1 MAYYSIEEIKI
12 AALDTMMEN
21 STLRITGMAFLDAM
35 LAKLAKP
42 EAAEAAPAAVTSEAE
57 PEVTEPAVSEA
68 VKETA
73 PSAPIFLGSQ
83 AALKRSV
90 YDRLQAY
97 RTRGMSSVEIS
108 KLTKGKVTPDEVLEI
123 LAGAKMPFNKW
134 EALDNVLEGKQ
145 EEAAS

>member
-21 STLRITGMAFLDAM
+21 STLSITEMPFLAAM
-35 LAKLAKP
+35 LAKLAKTKP
-42 EAAEAAPAAVTSEAE
+42 TEAVPAPVVAEAE

-68 VKETA
+68 AKETA
-73 PSAPIFLGSQ
+73 PSAPIFLGPQ

-90 YDRLQAY
+90 YGRLQIY
-97 RTRGMSSVEIS
+97 RTKGMSSVEIS

-123 LAGAKMPFNKW
+123 LTGAKMPFSKW

-145 EEAAS
+145 EEVAS

>member
-1 MAYYSIEEIKI
+1 MYYHIDEIKL
-12 AALDTMMEN
+12 AALDAMMEN
-21 STLRITGMAFLDAM
+21 RTLGITGMQFLAA
-35 LAKLAKP
+35 LLEKLTALKP
-42 EAAEAAPAAVTSEAE
+42 AEAAPAPAATEAE

-73 PSAPIFLGSQ
+73 LSAPVFLGPQ

>member
-21 STLRITGMAFLDAM
+21 STLSITGIPFLAAM
-35 LAKLAKP
+35 LTKLTAPKP
-42 EAAEAAPAAVTSEAE
+42 TEAVPAPVVAEAE
-57 PEVTEPAVSEA
+57 PEITELTVSEA
-68 VKETA
+68 AKETA
-73 PSAPIFLGSQ
+73 PLAPIFLGSQ

-90 YDRLQAY
+90 YDRLQIY
-97 RTRGMSSVEIS
+97 RTKGMSSVEIF

-123 LAGAKMPFNKW
+123 LAGAKMPFSKW

>member
-1 MAYYSIEEIKI
+1 M
-12 AALDTMMEN
+12 TVP
-21 STLRITGMAFLDAM
+21 
-35 LAKLAKP
+35 KP
-42 EAAEAAPAAVTSEAE
+42 TEAVPAPVVAEAE
-57 PEVTEPAVSEA
+57 PEVTEPAASEA
-68 VKETA
+68 AKEA
-73 PSAPIFLGSQ
+73 VPSAPIFLGPQ

-97 RTRGMSSVEIS
+97 RTKGMSSVEIS

-123 LAGAKMPFNKW
+123 LAGAKMPFGKW

>member
-21 STLRITGMAFLDAM
+21 STLSITGMPFLAAM
-35 LAKLAKP
+35 LAKLVKP
-42 EAAEAAPAAVTSEAE
+42 EATEDAPAAVTSEPEAPEE
-57 PEVTEPAVSEA
+57 PEPA
-68 VKETA
+68 A
-73 PSAPIFLGSQ
+73 PSAPIFLGPQ
-83 AALKRSV
+83 AALKRPV

-97 RTRGMSSVEIS
+97 RTKGMSSVEIS

-123 LAGAKMPFNKW
+123 LAGAKMPFSKW
-134 EALDNVLEGKQ
+134 EALDNVLDGKQ